1 MFGDTAASVQDLFTR
16 ESKTDIARK
25 RESNEYNE
33 FTHEFTSDADRWFS
47 IEYWHNIVF
56 VRNMVFY
63 ESYPHCCG
71 S

>member
-47 IEYWHNIVF
+47 IEY
-56 VRNMVFY
+56 
-63 ESYPHCCG
+63 
-71 S
+71 